1 VVTFTELLR
10 PDRPVDLPL
19 IMLAG
24 LAEHGQQHDHAVGP
38 APIRYPDG
46 QLVKPDAE
54 FPHRAHQVI

>member
-1 VVTFTELLR
+1 VTTVTRPAR

-24 LAEHGQQHDHAVGP
+24 LAEHGQQHDHTVGP

-46 QLVKPDAE
+46 HLVKPDAE
-54 FPHRAHQVI
+54 FPHRALQVI